1 MCLLRAYG
9 GYPTLVRH
17 LGLKDMQRFRPR
29 SPKTLYVPAPVAG
42 LSLGP
47 QVVAI
52 SQKKSKVEL
61 TMSAK
66 HLREYVNDFKDS
78 YDPSRTLRVINSVF
92 QVFGSDGERS
102 DS

>member
-29 SPKTLYVPAPVAG
+29 LPKTLYATAPVTVAG
-42 LSLGP
+42 RSLGQ

-52 SQKKSKVEL
+52 SQNKIKG
-61 TMSAK
+61 
-66 HLREYVNDFKDS
+66 
-78 YDPSRTLRVINSVF
+78 RTHDVRQAFEGVR
-92 QVFGSDGERS
+92 Q
-102 DS
+102 

>member
-9 GYPTLVRH
+9 GYPTLVCH
-17 LGLKDMQRFRPR
+17 LGLKDMQRSRPR
-29 SPKTLYVPAPVAG
+29 FPKTLYVTAPVAG
-42 LSLGP
+42 RSLGP
-47 QVVAI
+47 QVIAI
-52 SQKKSKVEL
+52 PPKKSKVVL

-78 YDPSRTLRVINSVF
+78 YDPSRTLRVLNSVF
-92 QVFGSDGERS
+92 QVFASDGERS